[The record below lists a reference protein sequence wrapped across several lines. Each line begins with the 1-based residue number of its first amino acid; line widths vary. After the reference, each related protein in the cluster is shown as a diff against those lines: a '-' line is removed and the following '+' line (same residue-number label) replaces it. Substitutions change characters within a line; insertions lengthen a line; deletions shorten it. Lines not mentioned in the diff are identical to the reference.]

1 MQARICSVLGGGVL
15 LLMSAWANA
24 AEDTSKQVE
33 LLNSQLKVQLQ
44 QMQEAQEKQLKDFQA
59 QHQAFLKQKQVKKQ
73 AIKKEMR
80 ALSDA
85 KAIDQAKLDKLAK
98 QAGQLASDSLKNRVM
113 AKHAVMQILTPEQ
126 LDMLK
131 KAKKNMHQQMMKK
144 PV

>member
-1 MQARICSVLGGGVL
+1 
-15 LLMSAWANA
+15 
-24 AEDTSKQVE
+24 
-33 LLNSQLKVQLQ
+33 
-44 QMQEAQEKQLKDFQA
+44 
-59 QHQAFLKQKQVKKQ
+59 
-73 AIKKEMR
+73 MR